1 MTLRQSIASFFDHAR
16 QNESVVEVSPESCA
30 RALDL
35 LTTYFSPDINLAEIT
50 TAALS
55 DFLKRWYVE
64 NVGSRSSEMTTA
76 ESAIP
81 AALTNESEEASR
93 DLEPQVL
100 CDSLREFFRWAQ
112 DDAGLDNAEECMR
125 LFDDARES
133 LPRALELTALL
144 SQTLAE
150 RGGAFAFPEF
160 LTSFEEGGHSQ
171 YDLDAPGEVAAIEGY
186 FRITQV
192 KGAMVE
198 AEEIISDQRVWPII
212 FPPRVA
218 SRLMSDCII
227 NLELVRKKEGWQITA
242 CGFAYPPGTDL

>member
-1 MTLRQSIASFFDHAR
+1 MRLRQAIASFLDHAR
-16 QNESVVEVSPESCA
+16 QSESIVKVSLESCA
-30 RALDL
+30 RALEL
-35 LTTYFSPDINLAEIT
+35 LTTYFSHDINLAEIT
-50 TAALS
+50 TATIR
-55 DFLKRWYVE
+55 DFLNRWYVE
-64 NVGSRSSEMTTA
+64 RAGSRSSEMTTA
-76 ESAIP
+76 ESALP
-81 AALTNESEEASR
+81 AALTSESEEACR
-93 DLEPQVL
+93 APEPQAL
-100 CDSLREFFRWAQ
+100 CDSLREFFVWAQ
-112 DDAGLDNAEECMR
+112 GDAELDKADEYIGLLE
-125 LFDDARES
+125 DARKR

-171 YDLDAPGEVAAIEGY
+171 YDLDTPGEVAAIEGY

-198 AEEIISDQRVWPII
+198 AEEIISDERVWPII

-218 SRLMSDCII
+218 SRLMSDYII
-227 NLELVRKKEGWQITA
+227 NLELVRKDEVWQVSA

>member
-1 MTLRQSIASFFDHAR
+1 MTLRQAIASFLDHAR
-16 QNESVVEVSPESCA
+16 QSESIVEVSLETCA
-30 RALDL
+30 HALEL

-50 TAALS
+50 TATLR

-64 NVGSRSSEMTTA
+64 HAGSRSSEMTTA
-76 ESAIP
+76 ESALP

-93 DLEPQVL
+93 NPGPQAL

-112 DDAGLDNAEECMR
+112 DNAELNKAEEYMR
-125 LFDDARES
+125 LLEDARES
-133 LPRALELTALL
+133 LPRALEITALL
-144 SQTLAE
+144 SHALAE

-171 YDLDAPGEVAAIEGY
+171 YDLDTPGEVAAIEGY
-186 FRITQV
+186 FRIIQV

-198 AEEIISDQRVWPII
+198 AEEIISDERVWPII
-212 FPPRVA
+212 FPPGVA
-218 SRLMSDCII
+218 SRLMSDYII
-227 NLELVRKKEGWQITA
+227 NLELVRKDEGWHVAA